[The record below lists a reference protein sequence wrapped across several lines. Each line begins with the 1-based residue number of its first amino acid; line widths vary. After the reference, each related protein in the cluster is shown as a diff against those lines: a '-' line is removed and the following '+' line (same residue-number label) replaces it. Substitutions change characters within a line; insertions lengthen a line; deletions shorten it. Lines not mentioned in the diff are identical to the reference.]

1 MNRRFSYHDTPE
13 SSEFVIC
20 TINNIA
26 EVRMGFHI
34 RGSVQEEQGGNALLL
49 QIRDVDDEGQ
59 FDEKSLTVIEV
70 PNLENHSLRSGDV
83 VFLAR
88 GVRMHAFLFEG
99 SQSGSIVPASY
110 FMVLRVKHDLVD
122 PRYLVWAINQ
132 DAFQSQINT
141 ASTKSAVPQITKAAM
156 IELKVE
162 LPDLAIQRRIVEVDR
177 LMKIEWKLIQQ
188 LQNSRTTLLNAV
200 SRGIER

>member
-1 MNRRFSYHDTPE
+1 MN
-13 SSEFVIC
+13 SSLKS
-20 TINNIA
+20 IA

-34 RGSVQEEQGGNALLL
+34 RGSVQEELGGNAILL

-70 PNLENHSLRSGDV
+70 PNLENHSLRPGDV

-99 SQSGSIVPASY
+99 SQSDAIVPASY
-110 FMVLRVKHDLVD
+110 FMVLRVKHNLVD

-132 DAFQSQINT
+132 DAFQSQFDT
-141 ASTKSAVPQITKAAM
+141 ASTKSTVPQITKAAL

-177 LMKIEWKLIQQ
+177 LMKIEWKLTQQ
-188 LQNSRTTLLNAV
+188 LQNRRTVLLNAV
-200 SRGIER
+200 SRGFER

>member
-34 RGSVQEEQGGNALLL
+34 RGSVQEEHGGNAFLL

-122 PRYLVWAINQ
+122 HGTLCGRSIKLRSKV
-132 DAFQSQINT
+132 
-141 ASTKSAVPQITKAAM
+141 KS
-156 IELKVE
+156 
-162 LPDLAIQRRIVEVDR
+162 IQRR
-177 LMKIEWKLIQQ
+177 
-188 LQNSRTTLLNAV
+188 QNLLF
-200 SRGIER
+200 RR

>member
-1 MNRRFSYHDTPE
+1 VEIN
-13 SSEFVIC
+13 
-20 TINNIA
+20 INNIA
-26 EVRMGFHI
+26 EVRMGFHL
-34 RGSVQEEQGGNALLL
+34 RSSVQEERGGNAFLL
-49 QIRDVDDEGQ
+49 QIRDVDEDGQ

-70 PNLENHSLRSGDV
+70 PNLENHSLRPGDV

-110 FMVLRVKHDLVD
+110 FMVLRVKHDVVD

-132 DAFQSQINT
+132 AAFQSQIDN

-156 IELKVE
+156 IELKVD
-162 LPDLAIQRRIVEVDR
+162 LPNLAIQRRIVEVDR
-177 LMKIEWKLIQQ
+177 LMKIEWKLTKQ
-188 LQNSRTTLLNAV
+188 LQNSRTVLLNAV
-200 SRGIER
+200 SRGMER